1 MKKIQTIMEQIGLAS
16 SESATRMNRS
26 EGIVKAPGMAG
37 ELGNSLL
44 VVAVI
49 FFHMILPPMG
59 SLEWLDALVAL
70 ILP

>member
-1 MKKIQTIMEQIGLAS
+1 
-16 SESATRMNRS
+16 MNRS